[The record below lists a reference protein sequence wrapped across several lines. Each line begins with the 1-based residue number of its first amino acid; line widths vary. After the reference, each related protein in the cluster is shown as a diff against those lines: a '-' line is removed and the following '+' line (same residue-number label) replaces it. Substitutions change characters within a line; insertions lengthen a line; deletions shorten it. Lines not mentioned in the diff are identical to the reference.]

1 MNHDPGPR
9 TLLTGASSG
18 IGLELGRIFARN
30 KHDLILVARSK
41 EKLEQL
47 AREWSAELGVKVDVV
62 ALDLAKPGA
71 ADALAGREIDI
82 LVNNAAFGLNGKFV
96 DLDLR
101 RQLEMIELNVTALT
115 HLTGLFLPSMVKR
128 GRGRILNVASTASF
142 QPGPM
147 MAVYYATKAYVLS
160 LSEAIAEELRGTGVT
175 VTALCPGPT
184 ATDFTR
190 VAGMQNSK
198 MHRRFAADAKSVAE
212 KGYRA
217 LMKGRRILVPG
228 LSNKLTAMSVR
239 FSPRGLVTRIVKG
252 INSQG

>member
-1 MNHDPGPR
+1 MSV
-9 TLLTGASSG
+9 LLTGASSG
-18 IGLELGRIFARN
+18 IGLELGRVFARH

-47 AREWSAELGVKVDVV
+47 AREWSTEFGVKVDVAAV
-62 ALDLAKPGA
+62 DLSRPNA
-71 ADALAGREIDI
+71 AGQLANRDVDI
-82 LVNNAAFGLNGKFV
+82 LVNNAAFGLNGTFV

-115 HLTGLFLPSMVKR
+115 HLTGLFLPAMVKR

-160 LSEAIAEELRGTGVT
+160 FSEAIAEELRGTGVT

-190 VAGMQNSK
+190 VAGMANSRL
-198 MHRRFAADAKSVAE
+198 HRRFAADAKSVAE

-217 LMKGRRILVPG
+217 LMKGKRLLVPG
-228 LSNKLTAMSVR
+228 MINKLTAVSVR

-252 INSQG
+252 MNRTD